1 MASHKLCKQQG
12 AKMPIPVASFF
23 TPRPGADYFLLED
36 IYLRGGYRAVET
48 IEERDAMS
56 DTGLKNGT
64 LAYVSQLGLTYRWH
78 PEAGWQEADF
88 GGGGGRAPNWTGQ
101 WRYNAFYEAG
111 DLVEYEGSSYVWPEG
126 AEYNQGTVPGG
137 DNEWILV
144 AKKGEEGPQ
153 GPQGEPVDIRI
164 NASGPTGDRSIYDGE
179 RPGFLFLDETA
190 GVLYSKRTE
199 TAGDWAGPFSLSVGM
214 KGEQGER
221 GERGPVGVEWFGPW
235 EQGAFIPGSGV
246 SRGGNSY
253 VALVTTSV
261 DPLEDTAG
269 HWLMIAQK
277 GDVGMSYVGTW
288 AANTTY
294 EQNEIVSYDGRSW
307 VAKRTNAGS
316 TPVEGPDWG
325 LLSDRG
331 IQGPQGEQGE
341 KGETGERG
349 PQGVE
354 GPQGVQGDRGP
365 VGNDGPQGPRGPEGV
380 VPRGPWNSSVVY
392 DTGDLVI
399 YNNSSYLCRSD
410 DVSGTSPDLDATNWS
425 LLAGKGDRGEAGP
438 QGEQGPQGEIGP
450 KGDEGLVYIGAWNT
464 NTTYAKGSVVGHNGA
479 SWVSLIDNNSAMVPA
494 SSPSAW
500 GLLAAKGDAGPQG
513 ERGPEGPAGSMSAHA
528 STHAKGG
535 ADAISPESIGA
546 LDLEGGDLTGPVTS
560 DSTIIANNRVDALAD
575 LPAASS
581 CPGTVMRVTATGK
594 QYVSNGTAWVEIA
607 LAHTLILPYDM
618 AFYALGAG
626 TANALLGGFVATR
639 QIDVAVGASGS
650 RAVCGT
656 APSAQTVLNI
666 VNAGTTIGTITF
678 PANGTTG
685 TISFTTARKIAAG
698 SIVQLVAATANAA
711 IKDIMVTLV
720 GFSKA
725 EEGTMLP

>member
-1 MASHKLCKQQG
+1 
-12 AKMPIPVASFF
+12 MPIPVASFF

-88 GGGGGRAPNWTGQ
+88 GGGGKAPNWTGTWQ
-101 WRYNAFYEAG
+101 SGASYEAG

-126 AEYNQGTVPGG
+126 ADYNPGTVPGS

-144 AKKGEEGPQ
+144 AKKGEDGPM
-153 GPQGEPVDIRI
+153 GPQGEPVDLRV
-164 NASGPTGDRSIYDGE
+164 NATGPTGDRSLYDGE
-179 RPGFLFLDETA
+179 YPGFLFLDETA
-190 GVLYSKRTE
+190 GVLYSKRSD
-199 TAGDWAGPFSLSVGM
+199 ASGDWAGPFSLSVGV
-214 KGEQGER
+214 KGDKGDTGETGPR
-221 GERGPVGVEWFGPW
+221 GVDWFGPW
-235 EQGAFIPGSGV
+235 EQGAFVPGSGV

-253 VALVTTSV
+253 VALRTTTI
-261 DPLEDTAG
+261 DPLEDTEG

-277 GDVGMSYVGTW
+277 GDVGMAYVGTW

-294 EQNEIVSYDGRSW
+294 EQNEIVTYDGRSW
-307 VAKRTNAGS
+307 AAKRTNAGS
-316 TPVEGPDWG
+316 TPVDGPDWG

-331 IQGPQGEQGE
+331 IQGEQGIQGE

-354 GPQGVQGDRGP
+354 GPQGIQGIQGP
-365 VGNDGPQGPRGPEGV
+365 VGDEGPAGPRGPEGV
-380 VPRGPWNSSVVY
+380 VPRGAWNSSVIY
-392 DTGDLVI
+392 NTGDLAI
-399 YNNSSYLCRSD
+399 YSNSSYICRSD
-410 DVSGTSPDLDATNWS
+410 DVSGTSPDLDPTNWS
-425 LLAGKGDRGEAGP
+425 LLAGKGDRGEQGP
-438 QGEQGPQGEIGP
+438 QGEQGVQGPIGP
-450 KGDEGLVYIGAWNT
+450 KGDPGLLYAGAWST
-464 NTTYAKGSVVGHNGA
+464 NTTYAKGAVVSHMGN
-479 SWVSLIDNNSAMVPA
+479 SWASLIDDNSAMIPA

-500 GLLAAKGDAGPQG
+500 GLLASKGDAGPQG
-513 ERGPEGPAGSMSAHA
+513 EQGEQGPAGTMAAHA
-528 STHAKGG
+528 ASHAKGG
-535 ADAISPESIGA
+535 SDAISPESIGA

-560 DSTIIANNRVDALAD
+560 ESTIIANNQVDEIAN
-575 LPAASS
+575 LPSAAS
-581 CPGTVMRVTATGK
+581 CPGTVMRVAVTGK

-618 AFYALGAG
+618 AFYAKGAATANDILGAFI
-626 TANALLGGFVATR
+626 TTR
-639 QIDVAVGASGS
+639 QIDIAVGAPGS

-666 VNAGTTIGTITF
+666 VSAGATLGTITF
-678 PANGTTG
+678 PANSTTG

-711 IKDIMVTLV
+711 IKEIMVTLV